1 MLKRRFS
8 KKEIEPGALPLF
20 LAFLNEPK
28 TRVPYPSAPFGEWAA
43 IMRAIP
49 RIKLLLRLIKKSSNQ
64 HSAFGNQLRWK
75 PTHSCVGEAFKP
87 RKRAPS
93 SFSPA
98 LAAVFQI
105 GKPGLKPKNY
115 YAIASL
121 QL

>member
-49 RIKLLLRLIKKSSNQ
+49 RIKLLLQPYQEKQ
-64 HSAFGNQLRWK
+64 QSAFSVRQSAK
-75 PTHSCVGEAFKP
+75 VGAHAFM
-87 RKRAPS
+87 RGRGFQASQTRAF
-93 SFSPA
+93 SFFSGFSRG
-98 LAAVFQI
+98 FQI
-105 GKPGLKPKNY
+105 GTAPG
-115 YAIASL
+115 
-121 QL
+121 